1 MSDALTDRLAAL
13 ESEVSYLRDRR
24 EIEDVVNNLA
34 RGTDRFDIEMMTDA
48 YTEDGL
54 DDHGTF
60 ARTPA
65 KEFGEW
71 ANRIHDGGS
80 ILSLH
85 NICTHTCEIDGD
97 TAHAESY
104 VMGAM
109 LNKDG
114 VTCRLL
120 NGRYLD
126 RLERVDGKWAIAL
139 RRCTIDIVL
148 TADASIMQSE
158 PFRNFGM
165 IRGTRDES
173 DPSYARP
180 LTMETPVDSW

>member
-1 MSDALTDRLAAL
+1 VSEDIAARLAAL
-13 ESEVSYLRDRR
+13 ETEIRYLRDRR
-24 EIEDVVNNLA
+24 DIEDVVHNLA
-34 RGTDRFDIEMMTDA
+34 RGTDRFDVEMMTEA

-54 DDHGTF
+54 DDHGKF

-65 KEFGEW
+65 SQFGEW

-80 ILSLH
+80 ILSMH

-109 LNKDG
+109 LDKSGN
-114 VTCRLL
+114 TCRLL

-126 RLERVDGKWAIAL
+126 RLERRDGKWAIAL
-139 RRCTIDIVL
+139 RRCTVDVVM
-148 TADASIMQSE
+148 TGDASIMQSE

-165 IRGTRDES
+165 IRGTRNAH

-180 LTMETPVDSW
+180 LTMETPVEDW